1 MSTKF
6 YTLLTDI
13 GAAKLA
19 SAAAL
24 GVPLK
29 ITHMAVGDGGGVLPT
44 PDAKQ
49 TALVNE
55 KRRAALNMLYID
67 PQNSSQIIAEQVIPE
82 NEGGWWI
89 REVGLF
95 DESGALI
102 AVGNCPESYKP
113 QLAEGS
119 GRTQTVRMVL
129 ITSSTDNITL
139 KIDPAVVL
147 ATRKYVDDKA
157 LELKVYADDQMAKH
171 LAAPDPHSQY
181 APKAS
186 PTFTGTPK
194 APTPAAGNN
203 TTQVATTAFVQAAL
217 TALINGAPATLD
229 TLKEIAAA
237 INNDPNFS
245 TTINNA
251 LALKAP
257 LSSPALTGTPTAP
270 TAAQSVNNTQIATT
284 AFVKSAIAGMVG
296 SAPAALDTLNE
307 LAAALGNDPN
317 FATTM
322 LNALAGI
329 RARSADFRETLNTRR
344 EKSWHKT
351 TVGEVV
357 KEIAARHK
365 LKMAL
370 GKDLSDKPVEH
381 IDQTNESDGSFL
393 MRLARQYGAIA
404 SVKNGNLLFIRQ
416 GQGKSASGK
425 PLPVISITRKDGD
438 SHRFTLADR
447 GAYTGVIAS
456 WLHTREPTKK
466 ESTTVKRKRRTKKQK
481 KEPEAKQG
489 DYLVGTDENVLVL
502 NRTYANR
509 SNAERAAKMQWE
521 RLQRGVASFS
531 LQLAEGR
538 ADLYTEMPVKVSG
551 FKQPIDD
558 AEWTI
563 TTLTHTV
570 SPDNGFTTSLE
581 LEVRIDDFE
590 ME

>member
-44 PDAKQ
+44 PDARQ

-322 LNALAGI
+322 LNALAGKQPLDNMLTNLSGKDVAGLLTYLRLAEAGNTSGKLALI
-329 RARSADFRETLNTRR
+329 GNVNTDTDKCAVVTKTGSNANGKYRIWSDGTIEVWGNAVANISGNAAVYYPISLPAPAQVITTTPLLLSSATPYKVRVPMVITDLTDATKATFLVLRSDGTTSADGFYW
-344 EKSWHKT
+344 S
-351 TVGEVV
+351 
-357 KEIAARHK
+357 AR
-365 LKMAL
+365 
-370 GKDLSDKPVEH
+370 
-381 IDQTNESDGSFL
+381 
-393 MRLARQYGAIA
+393 
-404 SVKNGNLLFIRQ
+404 
-416 GQGKSASGK
+416 
-425 PLPVISITRKDGD
+425 
-438 SHRFTLADR
+438 
-447 GAYTGVIAS
+447 
-456 WLHTREPTKK
+456 
-466 ESTTVKRKRRTKKQK
+466 
-481 KEPEAKQG
+481 
-489 DYLVGTDENVLVL
+489 
-502 NRTYANR
+502 YAP
-509 SNAERAAKMQWE
+509 
-521 RLQRGVASFS
+521 F
-531 LQLAEGR
+531 
-538 ADLYTEMPVKVSG
+538 
-551 FKQPIDD
+551 
-558 AEWTI
+558 
-563 TTLTHTV
+563 
-570 SPDNGFTTSLE
+570 
-581 LEVRIDDFE
+581 
-590 ME
+590 

>member
-1 MSTKF
+1 MKKKLISWLF
-6 YTLLTDI
+6 LMLWMALLIAAMMYPQGIFPVLAASGVWVACLLTWAVI
-13 GAAKLA
+13 PVAL
-19 SAAAL
+19 AAL
-24 GVPLK
+24 IKNDPLWQE
-29 ITHMAVGDGGGVLPT
+29 L
-44 PDAKQ
+44 
-49 TALVNE
+49 
-55 KRRAALNMLYID
+55 RASL
-67 PQNSSQIIAEQVIPE
+67 
-82 NEGGWWI
+82 
-89 REVGLF
+89 
-95 DESGALI
+95 
-102 AVGNCPESYKP
+102 
-113 QLAEGS
+113 
-119 GRTQTVRMVL
+119 
-129 ITSSTDNITL
+129 L
-139 KIDPAVVL
+139 KSI
-147 ATRKYVDDKA
+147 TRKENVFISWMMR
-157 LELKVYADDQMAKH
+157 LLIVVS
-171 LAAPDPHSQY
+171 LAW
-181 APKAS
+181 
-186 PTFTGTPK
+186 TGW
-194 APTPAAGNN
+194 A
-203 TTQVATTAFVQAAL
+203 
-217 TALINGAPATLD
+217 
-229 TLKEIAAA
+229 
-237 INNDPNFS
+237 
-245 TTINNA
+245 
-251 LALKAP
+251 
-257 LSSPALTGTPTAP
+257 
-270 TAAQSVNNTQIATT
+270 
-284 AFVKSAIAGMVG
+284 
-296 SAPAALDTLNE
+296 
-307 LAAALGNDPN
+307 
-317 FATTM
+317 
-322 LNALAGI
+322 
-329 RARSADFRETLNTRR
+329 TRR

-370 GKDLSDKPVEH
+370 GKDLSDKPVDH

-425 PLPVISITRKDGD
+425 PLPVITITRKDGD

-456 WLHTREPTKK
+456 WLHTREPAKK
-466 ESTTVKRKRRTKKQK
+466 ESTTVKRKRRTAKQK

-570 SPDNGFTTSLE
+570 SPDNGFTTSIE
-581 LEVRIDDFE
+581 LEVKIDDLE

>member
-157 LELKVYADDQMAKH
+157 LELKVYVDDLMAKH

-181 APKAS
+181 APKES

-203 TTQVATTAFVQAAL
+203 TTQLATTAFVQAAL

-229 TLKEIAAA
+229 TLKEIAVA
-237 INNDPNFS
+237 INNDPKFS

-322 LNALAGI
+322 LNALAGKQPL
-329 RARSADFRETLNTRR
+329 DNTLTNL
-344 EKSWHKT
+344 S
-351 TVGEVV
+351 
-357 KEIAARHK
+357 
-365 LKMAL
+365 
-370 GKDLSDKPVEH
+370 GKDVAGLLAYLGLGEGSALPVGVPVPWPSATPPTGWLKCNGAAFSAEEYPELAKVYP
-381 IDQTNESDGSFL
+381 TNKLPDLRGE
-393 MRLARQYGAIA
+393 
-404 SVKNGNLLFIRQ
+404 FIRGWDDGRGIDTGRSILSIQ
-416 GQGKSASGK
+416 GYATEDHAHG
-425 PLPVISITRKDGD
+425 LPSRSTIVTDATINFYFDE
-438 SHRFTLADR
+438 
-447 GAYTGVIAS
+447 S
-456 WLHTREPTKK
+456 WVN
-466 ESTTVKRKRRTKKQK
+466 S
-481 KEPEAKQG
+481 
-489 DYLVGTDENVLVL
+489 GTDIIKRGNTNDAGLPAPDYGTFK
-502 NRTYANR
+502 TYKQSVAGLGAAASETRPRNIAF
-509 SNAERAAKMQWE
+509 NYIVRAA
-521 RLQRGVASFS
+521 
-531 LQLAEGR
+531 
-538 ADLYTEMPVKVSG
+538 
-551 FKQPIDD
+551 
-558 AEWTI
+558 
-563 TTLTHTV
+563 
-570 SPDNGFTTSLE
+570 
-581 LEVRIDDFE
+581 
-590 ME
+590 

>member
-1 MSTKF
+1 MSLSPARQHRLRVQAEQAAREGGSVRHASGYDLMLLQLAEDRRRLKGVQSTVKKAEIKVELLPKYAAWAEGVLAAGGAQQDDVLMYVMLWRIDAGDYAGALEIGRHALRHGWVMPLGNRNVQTVLAEEMADAAQSAMLAAIGF
-6 YTLLTDI
+6 DADLLLQTLELTDGLDMPDQSRARLHKAI
-13 GAAKLA
+13 GAA
-19 SAAAL
+19 
-24 GVPLK
+24 
-29 ITHMAVGDGGGVLPT
+29 
-44 PDAKQ
+44 
-49 TALVNE
+49 
-55 KRRAALNMLYID
+55 
-67 PQNSSQIIAEQVIPE
+67 
-82 NEGGWWI
+82 
-89 REVGLF
+89 
-95 DESGALI
+95 
-102 AVGNCPESYKP
+102 
-113 QLAEGS
+113 
-119 GRTQTVRMVL
+119 
-129 ITSSTDNITL
+129 
-139 KIDPAVVL
+139 
-147 ATRKYVDDKA
+147 
-157 LELKVYADDQMAKH
+157 
-171 LAAPDPHSQY
+171 
-181 APKAS
+181 
-186 PTFTGTPK
+186 
-194 APTPAAGNN
+194 
-203 TTQVATTAFVQAAL
+203 
-217 TALINGAPATLD
+217 
-229 TLKEIAAA
+229 
-237 INNDPNFS
+237 
-245 TTINNA
+245 
-251 LALKAP
+251 
-257 LSSPALTGTPTAP
+257 
-270 TAAQSVNNTQIATT
+270 
-284 AFVKSAIAGMVG
+284 
-296 SAPAALDTLNE
+296 
-307 LAAALGNDPN
+307 
-317 FATTM
+317 
-322 LNALAGI
+322 
-329 RARSADFRETLNTRR
+329 RR

-370 GKDLSDKPVEH
+370 GNDLSDKPVEH

-425 PLPVISITRKDGD
+425 PLPVITITRKDGD

-456 WLHTREPTKK
+456 WLHTREPSKK

>member
-1 MSTKF
+1 MTAEGKK
-6 YTLLTDI
+6 TGMKALL
-13 GAAKLA
+13 
-19 SAAAL
+19 SAQSQLGVKPRIL
-24 GVPLK
+24 GVPGHDNKAVATELLSVAQSLRGFAYLSAYGCK
-29 ITHMAVGDGGGVLPT
+29 TVQEAITYRENFSQREGMLIWPDFTGWDTVLNAEAMAY
-44 PDAKQ
+44 A
-49 TALVNE
+49 TA
-55 KRRAALNMLYID
+55 RAL
-67 PQNSSQIIAEQVIPE
+67 
-82 NEGGWWI
+82 
-89 REVGLF
+89 GLR
-95 DESGALI
+95 A
-102 AVGNCPESYKP
+102 
-113 QLAEGS
+113 
-119 GRTQTVRMVL
+119 
-129 ITSSTDNITL
+129 
-139 KIDPAVVL
+139 KIDEQTGWHKSLSNVGVKGQPLSPKGAF
-147 ATRKYVDDKA
+147 TVD
-157 LELKVYADDQMAKH
+157 EIEH
-171 LAAPDPHSQY
+171 TGAPDR
-181 APKAS
+181 
-186 PTFTGTPK
+186 
-194 APTPAAGNN
+194 
-203 TTQVATTAFVQAAL
+203 L
-217 TALINGAPATLD
+217 T
-229 TLKEIAAA
+229 
-237 INNDPNFS
+237 
-245 TTINNA
+245 
-251 LALKAP
+251 
-257 LSSPALTGTPTAP
+257 
-270 TAAQSVNNTQIATT
+270 
-284 AFVKSAIAGMVG
+284 
-296 SAPAALDTLNE
+296 
-307 LAAALGNDPN
+307 
-317 FATTM
+317 
-322 LNALAGI
+322 I

-425 PLPVISITRKDGD
+425 PLPVITITRKDGD

-456 WLHTREPTKK
+456 WLHTREPAKK